1 LLLAF
6 RQTIVAP
13 QKYSS
18 YGLGLVFGVVLVKFF
33 YSPVKLA
40 LFFSALFLAFYF
52 FWGTADLENSLKFD
66 RAFGSRYA
74 GFRLGDMAVSD
85 GIGSFWGIPVFDAT
99 QGFGYRLPTQGALGQ
114 TPFIFLRWFAS
125 VEVIQMSYLV
135 TGLFLCSWTIGQYCR
150 EHQKDYFLGSV
161 LLLLLTLLGPLIL
174 FTVVNEWQVTALGFC
189 SRVTL
194 IIFTFHL
201 IEKRRSGIVN
211 SLDNPMCIASATAI
225 FFIIVGH
232 PGEWALALP
241 IVLLAVLLLIERWH
255 KSTSKIPKHV
265 FKALVSPPLLII
277 YCSVFVFVL
286 NVIDIFLETRR
297 PVSSSLRQVQRFGIT
312 FEQLP
317 RLSSFEDSKLLT
329 ESVVAFGMSF
339 VGPVINLFVPTSGRY
354 EFISSLLL
362 ALVVLEYLSRS
373 NRVKKIQGSSIR
385 YGLALAS
392 LIFLYYFSEILG
404 VVPELMQSSGSWLH
418 APQLLLVTILLW
430 LNCRKTI
437 LQKLS
442 SSGKKKFLGKLTYVC
457 KKTALV
463 VAVGTIIVQ
472 PISLLKATSPQG
484 MRNYEDSMSPAK
496 INLLSNF
503 RNSDL
508 NHVPVSSAN
517 SDLYLAPS
525 YVRAFEGFPVLENE
539 PKVRNSSTLILSP
552 VFNQVINSGRL
563 EASDFSLFRNF
574 ASLQKIVSYEKNF
587 FNSVS
592 VLGGESSRLFDT
604 RRGIRVRVTTRN
616 EFHTFSIAED
626 DLIGDNSRC
635 PLLEIS
641 ACIEKIASHF
651 SHPRSTPRWRL
662 GTGQSVA
669 TYDWATD
676 SGSWGVVIPMDFDKA
691 LKVMDRESK
700 SYVRTYSHYGL
711 LVAKIP
717 NGSDVGSFEFFID
730 ADWLMRL
737 RSISSFFSLTCFGI
751 AFLNVYLKKR
761 GWGKNAGASWSQL

>member
-1 LLLAF
+1 M
-6 RQTIVAP
+6 
-13 QKYSS
+13 
-18 YGLGLVFGVVLVKFF
+18 KFF

-40 LFFSALFLAFYF
+40 LFFSLLFLAFYF

-74 GFRLGDMAVSD
+74 GIRIGDMAVSD

-99 QGFGYRLPTQGALGQ
+99 QGFGYRLPTQGSLGQ

-125 VEVIQMSYLV
+125 VEVIQMTYLG
-135 TGLFLCSWTIGQYCR
+135 TGLFLCSWTIGQFCR
-150 EHQKDYFLGSV
+150 EYQKDYFFGSM
-161 LLLLLTLLGPLIL
+161 LLLHLALLGPLIL

-194 IIFTFHL
+194 IIFAFHL
-201 IEKRRSGIVN
+201 IEKRRAEIVN
-211 SLDNPMCIASATAI
+211 YLDTPMCIASATAI

-241 IVLLAVLLLIERWH
+241 IMVLVVLLLIERWH
-255 KSTSKIPKHV
+255 RSALKTPKHV
-265 FKALVSPPLLII
+265 FKALISPQLLII
-277 YCSVFVFVL
+277 YCSVFVSVL
-286 NVIDIFLETRR
+286 NVIDVFLETRR

-317 RLSSFEDSKLLT
+317 RFSSFENSRLLA

-339 VGPVINLFVPTSGRY
+339 VGPVINLFVLTSGRY
-354 EFISSLLL
+354 EYVSSLLL
-362 ALVVLEYLSRS
+362 VLVVLEYFSRS
-373 NRVKKIQGSSIR
+373 NRVRKIQATSIR
-385 YGLALAS
+385 YGSALAL
-392 LIFLYYFSEILG
+392 LIFLYYFLEILG
-404 VVPELMQSSGSWLH
+404 VVPDSMQSSGSWLH
-418 APQLLLVTILLW
+418 APQLLLVTIMLW
-430 LNCRKTI
+430 LSCAKTFPRKI
-437 LQKLS
+437 N
-442 SSGKKKFLGKLTYVC
+442 SSGKTKFFEKLTYAC
-457 KKTALV
+457 RRTALV
-463 VAVGTIIVQ
+463 LAFGIIIVQ

-496 INLLSNF
+496 IDLLSNF
-503 RNSDL
+503 RSSDL
-508 NHVPVSSAN
+508 NHAPESSAN

-525 YVRAFEGFPVLENE
+525 YVRAFESFPVLENE

-552 VFNQVINSGRL
+552 VFNQVINSSELGS
-563 EASDFSLFRNF
+563 SDFSLFRNF
-574 ASLQKIVSYEKNF
+574 ASLQKIVSYEKT
-587 FNSVS
+587 SIDPVS
-592 VLGGESSRLFDT
+592 VLNGESSRLFDT
-604 RRGIRVRVTTRN
+604 NLGARVRVTTRN

-626 DLIGDNSRC
+626 ELVEDNSRC

-641 ACIEKIASHF
+641 ACIEKVAPHF
-651 SHPRSTPRWRL
+651 SNPRSTPRWRL
-662 GTGQSVA
+662 GTGQSIA

-676 SGSWGVVIPMDFDKA
+676 SGAWGVVIPMDFDEA

-717 NGSDVGSFEFFID
+717 NGSDVGSFEIFVN

-737 RSISSFFSLTCFGI
+737 RSVSSFFSLICFAI
-751 AFLNVYLKKR
+751 AFFAVCLKKR
-761 GWGKNAGASWSQL
+761 GWGKSAGASWFQL